1 MAHRVVMP
9 TFGMYTAEATLSRW
23 LVPAGTRV
31 EAGASIVEI
40 EAEKA
45 SYEVEAPASGI
56 LHPTAAEG
64 AALSVEGLIG
74 WILAEGEAPP
84 GDVAIVDAPTRAG
97 TSPAPTSES
106 GSPGLI
112 LQPSGFKASPAARRL
127 AAEKGVDLAGLTG
140 TGPGGRIVEADVL
153 AAAGPVASHPAAELA
168 RKIRRHCVLMTSRAN
183 ASHIGSSLST
193 ADLLAVLYGK
203 FLRFDPQRPD
213 WPDRD
218 RFILSKGHGCAALY
232 AVLAE
237 CGYFPVERLDT
248 FYQDGSPLAGH
259 ATHKDVAGVEVSTGS
274 LGHGLSL
281 GAGMA
286 LAAKRDR
293 RDRRGQEDRRVWC
306 MLSDGECDEGS
317 VWEAALFA
325 PHHRLDNLV
334 AILDYNKIQSFGAVK
349 DVLDLEPLG
358 EKWRAFGWGVREID
372 GHDLAAIEQAY
383 AAVPFVPG
391 KPSCIVAHT
400 VKGKGV
406 SYMEGK
412 LLWHYRAPRGED
424 LQAALRELGEP
435 A

>member
-31 EAGASIVEI
+31 QAGDSIVEI

-45 SYEVEAPASGI
+45 SYEVEAPAAGI

-64 AALSVEGLIG
+64 QPLTVEGLIG
-74 WILAEGEAPP
+74 WILAEGEALP
-84 GDVAIVDAPTRAG
+84 GDEAVVDASTRAG
-97 TSPAPTSES
+97 TSPAPTDRV
-106 GSPGLI
+106 PQAPTL
-112 LQPSGFKASPAARRL
+112 KASPAARRL

-140 TGPGGRIVEADVL
+140 SGPGGRIVEADVL
-153 AAAGPVASHPAAELA
+153 AAAGQVVPHPAAELA

-183 ASHIGSSLST
+183 ASHIGSSLSM
-193 ADLLAVLYGK
+193 ADLLAVLYGR

-237 CGYFPVERLDT
+237 RGFFPVERLET

-259 ATHKDVAGVEVSTGS
+259 ATHKDVPGVEVSTGS

-286 LAAKRDR
+286 LAAKRD
-293 RDRRGQEDRRVWC
+293 GADRRVWSRC
-306 MLSDGECDEGS
+306 SATASATRARSGRRPCSPPTTGWTTWWRSSTTTRSRASERSSE
-317 VWEAALFA
+317 
-325 PHHRLDNLV
+325 
-334 AILDYNKIQSFGAVK
+334 
-349 DVLDLEPLG
+349 VLDLEPLAD
-358 EKWRAFGWGVREID
+358 KWRAFGWGVREID
-372 GHDLAAIEQAY
+372 GHDLAAHRAGARRACRSSPAGR
-383 AAVPFVPG
+383 AASSPTR
-391 KPSCIVAHT
+391 S
-400 VKGKGV
+400 
-406 SYMEGK
+406 
-412 LLWHYRAPRGED
+412 RAR
-424 LQAALRELGEP
+424 A
-435 A
+435 